1 MKGMT
6 VSFRT
11 RLIVVA
17 ALVFATGLA
26 AVLAIVWSG
35 LRSVE
40 LDRLDARLCLEA
52 RRLASQP
59 FGENELRSLETDVAA
74 KLRVADVS
82 QLLLR
87 VEAGGRTTLESRHWP
102 TGLDGRLAW
111 TPRDPRSGF
120 PCALASAAPVDGRWR
135 LALVSQS
142 GRDGI
147 VAADPDAA
155 MEELRAVA
163 RGTLRFVVPAALV
176 LVALSAW
183 LLSSMS
189 LRPVVRLRDAMKTV
203 SRKDLSRRL
212 PSQGE
217 DREFTELIAAYNAML
232 ERLQASFEQA
242 SRFSADAAH
251 ELRTPLTILQGRLEQ
266 AILKYENP
274 ALQADLAEMQEEIGR
289 LASIT
294 RKLLLLSR
302 ADAGQLMLHRTRV
315 DLGAL
320 LDGLIGDAQ
329 MLASDRQVVANIEPG
344 LTLPGD
350 AELLRQLLNNVV
362 SNAVRYCTPGGRIA
376 VHAMRRQGA
385 IEATF
390 ANSCAAIP
398 QEARQHVF
406 DRFYRLDPARGRRS
420 EGTGLGLGLAREI
433 ARAHGGELTLDPTP
447 DDEFRL
453 RLVLPAT

>member
-1 MKGMT
+1 MT
-6 VSFRT
+6 ISFRT

-40 LDRLDARLCLEA
+40 LERLDARLCLEA

-59 FGENELRSLETDVAA
+59 FRPEELNLLEADVAA

-87 VEAGGRTTLESRHWP
+87 VEAGGRAELASKHWP
-102 TGLDGRLAW
+102 GGLAGGLAW
-111 TPRDPRSGF
+111 VPRNPRSGF
-120 PCALASAAPVDGRWR
+120 PCALASVTAGDQRWR
-135 LALVSQS
+135 VARVSQS
-142 GRDGI
+142 EREGI

-155 MEELRAVA
+155 TEELRAVA
-163 RGTLRFVVPAALV
+163 RGTLRFVVPAAVV
-176 LVALSAW
+176 LVALGAW
-183 LLSSMS
+183 LLSSLS

-212 PSQGE
+212 PGQGE
-217 DREFTELIAAYNAML
+217 DREFRDLIAAYNDML

-266 AILKYENP
+266 AILKCENP
-274 ALQADLAEMQEEIGR
+274 ALEADLAEMQEEIGR

-302 ADAGQLMLHRTRV
+302 ADAGHLALHRSRV

-329 MLASDRQVVANIEPG
+329 MLANGGQVAATVEPR
-344 LTLPGD
+344 LTLEAD
-350 AELLRQLLNNVV
+350 AELLTQLLNNVV
-362 SNAVRYCTPGGRIA
+362 SNAVRYCSPRGRIA
-376 VHAMRRQGA
+376 IHAMRRGGT
-385 IEATF
+385 IEVTF
-390 ANSCAAIP
+390 ANSCSPIS
-398 QEARQHVF
+398 QESRRHVF
-406 DRFYRLDPARGRRS
+406 DRFYRLDPARGRGS

-433 ARAHGGELTLDPTP
+433 ARAHGGELALDATP

-453 RLVLPAT
+453 RLVLPAA